1 MTDSAKC
8 HVMGKISSRNRA
20 GGGRGG
26 NLKDEGY
33 NTQSETVRRRIGERR
48 IERRKSK
55 HARGRQSQFL
65 EKVIGEDSC

>member
-33 NTQSETVRRRIGERR
+33 NTQSETVTKKENW
-48 IERRKSK
+48 
-55 HARGRQSQFL
+55 
-65 EKVIGEDSC
+65 